1 MEFLTR
7 KKCLEI
13 GKMHPYYE
21 GCVRWEYWKI
31 VVKYLKIINPKSS
44 IELGATRRSLVIDG
58 DRMGKNKIEKPD
70 LLWNAFDIPWIIK
83 DKQYDV
89 FIALQVWEH
98 LKGKQ
103 KEVFKEVP
111 RISNWAIFS
120 FPYKWKGNSS
130 HSKIT
135 KRKIK
140 EWTYPYVP
148 FSKPRIVRNKRIIY
162 VFKFSG
168 RNRKS
173 EKLKEKIEKI

>member
-7 KKCLEI
+7 KRCLEI
-13 GKMHPYYE
+13 GKTHPYYE

-31 VVKYLKIINPKSS
+31 VIKYLKIINPESS
-44 IELGATRRSLVIDG
+44 LELGATIQSLVMNG

-70 LLWNAFDIPWIIK
+70 YLWNAFDIPWPFK
-83 DKQYDV
+83 NKQYDI

-98 LKGKQ
+98 LKGRQ
-103 KEVFKEVP
+103 QEIFQEVP
-111 RISNWAIFS
+111 RISNWAILS

-140 EWTYPYVP
+140 EWTSFYSP
-148 FSKPRIVRNKRIIY
+148 FSKPRIVRGKRIIY
-162 VFKFSG
+162 VFKFSQKSK
-168 RNRKS
+168 RDIEIRK
-173 EKLKEKIEKI
+173 EIEKI

>member
-1 MEFLTR
+1 MEFLSR

-13 GKMHPYYE
+13 GKSHPYYK

-44 IELGATRRSLVIDG
+44 IELGATVQSLVMDG

-70 LLWNAFDIPWIIK
+70 LLWNALNIPWPIS

-103 KEVFKEVP
+103 VEVFKEVP
-111 RISNWAIFS
+111 RISNWAILS

-135 KRKIK
+135 KRKIR
-140 EWTYPYVP
+140 EWTYPYSP
-148 FSKPRIVRNKRIIY
+148 FSKPRIVRDKRIIY
-162 VFKFSG
+162 LFNFSE
-168 RNRKS
+168 NNK
-173 EKLKEKIEKI
+173 KLKEKIERI